1 MKKNET
7 QSEKNRSKP
16 DDEKYNTEKNRMD
29 YEGGNQGDES
39 IKPEQ
44 DKDDSNTKQ
53 PSLTNPDTESD
64 A

>member
-1 MKKNET
+1 MEDNKKQPEMND
-7 QSEKNRSKP
+7 KKP
-16 DDEKYNTEKNRMD
+16 DDEKYNTEKERMD